1 MSQTPF
7 LRTLIDAGLIDDV
20 DAQMLLQETSG
31 RDFDIAKHLFDQLR
45 TDDDRYAL
53 AKLYGDSIGKAHV
66 PLEKTLFER
75 RALDRLPPEIARKQ
89 LCIPVYHMGE
99 AVTVAMAHPEDAQ
112 LTSNLGKL
120 MDCPVSPVFAFPQEI
135 ENSIDIQYG
144 SGDRLEKLSD
154 QLAFSAG
161 HGEDVSVERLQQ
173 MARSANAVELVH
185 GLLLYCIQHKAS
197 DIHIQ
202 PMAKTLD
209 IRLRID
215 GELQT
220 LLRLNRRA
228 IPPIMSRLKI
238 MASLDIAE
246 RRQPQDGRVSL
257 NLRHRTYDY
266 RLSTVPTVFGEKA
279 VIRAIGSSDELA
291 KPFNELGLSTRN
303 LQLLNQLI
311 KRPNGVLFVT
321 GPTGS
326 GKTTTLYSAL
336 AEINRPEINIVTVED
351 PVELRIDG
359 ITQIQTNATIGLDFA
374 RVLRGI
380 LRQDPQVVLVGEI
393 RDLETARIA
402 AQAAQTGHL
411 VMATMHANDALQAV
425 SRLIEI
431 GVDPFLVAP
440 SVIGVLAQRLVRRIC
455 EHCKERYEPS
465 EEVLDR
471 LFYNRTGTPVYFYR
485 GKGCHHCN
493 HKGYAGR
500 IAIHEIF
507 ILTDYIRQLI
517 TSRAPFLEM
526 RNEALRLGF
535 RSMRHDGLMKVML
548 GLTTL
553 DEVERVTQDESR

>member
-1 MSQTPF
+1 MTDTPF
-7 LRTLIDAGLIDDV
+7 LRTLREAGLVDEIDAQ
-20 DAQMLLQETSG
+20 ALLQETSG
-31 RDFDIAKHLFDQLR
+31 KDFDIAKHLFDKFE

-53 AKLYGDSIGKAHV
+53 AKLYGNSIGKAHV
-66 PLEKTLFER
+66 PLEKTLFDR
-75 RALDRLPPEIARKQ
+75 QALDKLPQEIARRQ
-89 LCIPVYHMGE
+89 MCIPVYLLNGT
-99 AVTVAMAHPEDAQ
+99 VTLAMAHPEDTH
-112 LTSNLGKL
+112 LISNLEKL
-120 MDCPVSPVFAFPQEI
+120 MDCAVSSVFAFPQEI
-135 ENSIDIQYG
+135 ENSIEVQYG
-144 SGDRLEKLSD
+144 SGEHLEKLSEQMVFGAGISEETNIE
-154 QLAFSAG
+154 QL
-161 HGEDVSVERLQQ
+161 QK
-173 MARSANAVELVH
+173 MAKSANAVELVH

-202 PMAKTLD
+202 PTAKTLD
-209 IRLRID
+209 VRLRID
-215 GELQT
+215 GQLQT

-238 MASLDIAE
+238 MANLDIAE

-257 NLRHRTYDY
+257 ALRHRTYDY

-279 VIRAIGSSDELA
+279 VIRAVGSSDELA
-291 KPFNELGLSTRN
+291 KPFNELGLSTHN
-303 LQLLNQLI
+303 LQALNRLI

-336 AEINRPEINIVTVED
+336 AEIHRPEINIVTVED

-359 ITQIQTNATIGLDFA
+359 ITQIQTNAGIGLDFA
-374 RVLRGI
+374 KVLRAI

-393 RDLETARIA
+393 RDLETAKIA

-411 VMATMHANDALQAV
+411 VMATMHANSALQAV

-440 SVIGVLAQRLVRRIC
+440 SVIGVLAQRLVRKIC

-465 EEVLDR
+465 EDVLNG
-471 LFYNRTGTPVYFYR
+471 LFYNRTKVPVYFYR
-485 GKGCHHCN
+485 GRGCPHCEQ
-493 HKGYAGR
+493 KGYKGR

-507 ILTDYIRQLI
+507 VLTDHIRELI
-517 TSRAPFLEM
+517 TSRSPFLEM
-526 RNEALRLGF
+526 QKEALRLGF
-535 RSMRHDGLMKVML
+535 RSMRYDGVMKVMQ

-553 DEVERVTQDESR
+553 EEVERVTAE